1 MDKQSLYEHC
11 VDLSGSTEINEQQ
24 IGWSGRWTLM
34 ADFVVCSQCLVAQPI
49 DMASQSF
56 QHAPG
61 CIAKMYGAYPW
72 YELIAILGNVPL
84 LSKDRSNLKQHRYRW

>member
-1 MDKQSLYEHC
+1 MNKQSIYERC
-11 VDLSGSTEINEQQ
+11 VDLSGSPLLSEQQ

-56 QHAPG
+56 QHSPDCLARF
-61 CIAKMYGAYPW
+61 YGAHPW
-72 YELIAILGNVPL
+72 YELMAILDSIPP
-84 LSKDRSNLKQHRYRW
+84 LSKEASR